1 MRLIVLINILVA
13 VVLSSSANATVI
25 FDTTNN
31 LDQALV
37 SGAANSVG
45 FAGNNRLVGIS
56 FRLDSSYTLGS
67 FSLLGSSDSGNY
79 GTLSVLLYD
88 AGSAARVQDGA
99 VASYVEDFDA
109 TAVSTRDYYEFV
121 FGSGTNASGSLTL
134 AAETTYTLAFKTTGN
149 FNKWWVGSA
158 AVVSD
163 GSLQTSM
170 ISVDNGATFF
180 NNIFNNYGIQIL
192 AVPEPS
198 TALLMGLGIAGLAAR
213 RR

>member
-1 MRLIVLINILVA
+1 MRLIVINILVA
-13 VVLSSSANATVI
+13 VVLSSSASATVI

-45 FAGNNRLVGIS
+45 FAGNNRIVGIS

-67 FSLLGSSDSGNY
+67 FSLIGSSDSGNY

-88 AGSAARVQDGA
+88 AGNAARVQAGA

-149 FNKWWVGSA
+149 FNKWWVGST

-180 NNIFNNYGIQIL
+180 NNIFNNYGIQIV

-198 TALLMGLGIAGLAAR
+198 TALLIGLGLAGLAAR